1 MSAVEVLPEASS
13 FTQRSPRQIAWRR
26 LKRNKV
32 ALVSAGIAI
41 FFIVLAFG
49 APLFTKIFSVDNTT
63 IYPTT
68 IGPDGLPKG
77 AWGGVS
83 WHHPLG
89 VEPQVGRDLFGLLTY
104 GSRISFSIAI
114 ITSITFVSVGLSSCK
129 IASFK
134 YS

>member
-1 MSAVEVLPEASS
+1 VISALRPREPPSSLLTLNVKELMWLLSTIMSTVEVLPEASS
-13 FTQRSPRQIAWRR
+13 FAQRSPRQIAWRR

-32 ALVSAGIAI
+32 ALVSACIAI

-49 APLFTKIFSVDNTT
+49 APLITKIFGVDNTT

-83 WHHPLG
+83 WHHPL
-89 VEPQVGRDLFGLLTY
+89 EWNHKLAE
-104 GSRISFSIAI
+104 ISLVF
-114 ITSITFVSVGLSSCK
+114 
-129 IASFK
+129 
-134 YS
+134 